1 LLCFAIKKEKNMA
14 TEKLITLSNLTTYNN
29 KIKVEIT
36 NGDAALAQQI
46 NSLKEKLVTI
56 VATKPTTGETGV
68 IYLVGSKA
76 PYHMWAWETISG
88 TPTWVDL
95 GPDLTGYASK
105 STVNALDTK
114 VTNLTNEVTAD
125 KNNLANNYYTKTVAD
140 QKHGALDTK
149 ITNLTNDVA
158 TDKKNLADNYYTKT
172 QVYTKTE
179 VTDLHTGL
187 ESNFNE
193 KYNSLS
199 SEVTADKNNLKNNY
213 YTKTQI
219 NTLHADMKKAAMT
232 VVSTK
237 PTTGEEGII
246 YLVGSAAPYHMWIWE
261 TISGTGTWIDLG
273 TSTID
278 LSGYANKNDL
288 DSYGKLDG
296 TNTWTGS
303 NAFVD
308 GDSVISIVPAT
319 GLLSY
324 YKGSNQYGI
333 NINENGIKYVDSDGN
348 KHTVVLDYKLTSELS
363 NFVLKTDLTN
373 TLKNYAKTSDLSNY
387 GKLNASNRWT
397 GTNIFTSTV
406 TIENE
411 LNIASN
417 SPGIAMINVSSGNM
431 DPTRLTKKTVGNIV
445 ATKEYVDGLAPVY
458 ATEAEINALFA

>member
-1 LLCFAIKKEKNMA
+1 MA

-29 KIKVEIT
+29 KIKVEIS
-36 NGDAALAQQI
+36 NGDTALAQQI
-46 NSLKEKLVTI
+46 SSLKDKLVTI

-76 PYHMWAWETISG
+76 PYHMWAWEAVSG

-114 VTNLTNEVTAD
+114 VTNLTNEVA
-125 KNNLANNYYTKTVAD
+125 A
-140 QKHGALDTK
+140 
-149 ITNLTNDVA
+149 
-158 TDKKNLADNYYTKT
+158 DKKNLADNYYTKT

-187 ESNFNE
+187 ETSFNE
-193 KYNSLS
+193 KYDSLS
-199 SEVTADKNNLKNNY
+199 SEVTADKNNLSKNY

-261 TISGTGTWIDLG
+261 TLSGTGQWIDLG

-278 LSGYANKNDL
+278 LSGYAKKTDL

-308 GDSVISIVPAT
+308 GESVISIVPAT

-324 YKGSNQYGI
+324 HKGSNQYGI

-348 KHTVVLDYKLTSELS
+348 KHTVVLDYKLNAELA
-363 NFVLKTDLTN
+363 NYVLTTNLTN
-373 TLKNYAKTSDLSNY
+373 TLNSYAKKTDLNSY
-387 GKLNASNRWT
+387 GKLDQTNNWTKDNTFNSNVVIR
-397 GTNIFTSTV
+397 GV
-406 TIENE
+406 
-411 LNIASN
+411 LNLTALAN
-417 SPGIAMINVSSGNM
+417 GIAMMNVSGEV
-431 DPTRLTKKTVGNIV
+431 DTTTLKKKTTGVVI

>member
-1 LLCFAIKKEKNMA
+1 MA

-29 KIKVEIT
+29 KIKVEIS

-46 NSLKEKLVTI
+46 NSLKDKLVTI

-76 PYHMWAWETISG
+76 PYHMWAWETVSG

-114 VTNLTNEVTAD
+114 VTNLTTDVAAD
-125 KNNLANNYYTKTVAD
+125 KKNLADNYYTKTVAD
-140 QKHGALDTK
+140 QKHGSLDTK

-158 TDKKNLADNYYTKT
+158 ADKKNLADNYYTKT

-219 NTLHADMKKAAMT
+219 NNLHADMKKAAMT

-261 TISGTGTWIDLG
+261 TLSGTGQWIDLG

-278 LSGYANKNDL
+278 LSGYAKKTDL

-308 GDSVISIVPAT
+308 GESVISIVPAT

-324 YKGSNQYGI
+324 HKGSNQYGI

-348 KHTVVLDYKLTSELS
+348 KHTVVLDYTLNAELA

-387 GKLNASNRWT
+387 GKLNASNTWT
-397 GTNIFTSTV
+397 GTNVFSSAV
-406 TIENE
+406 TIQNE

>member
-1 LLCFAIKKEKNMA
+1 MA

-29 KIKVEIT
+29 KIKVEIS

-46 NSLKEKLVTI
+46 NSLKDKLVTI

-76 PYHMWAWETISG
+76 PYHMWAWETVSG
-88 TPTWVDL
+88 THTWVDL

-125 KNNLANNYYTKTVAD
+125 KNNLSNNYYTKTEAD
-140 QKHGALDTK
+140 QKHNDIDAK
-149 ITNLTNDVA
+149 ITKLTNDVA
-158 TDKKNLADNYYTKT
+158 ADKKNLDDNYYTKT

-187 ESNFNE
+187 DTKFNE
-193 KYNSLS
+193 KYTSLS
-199 SEVTADKNNLKNNY
+199 AEVTEDKNNLKNNY

-261 TISGTGTWIDLG
+261 TISGAGKWIDFG
-273 TSTID
+273 TTTID
-278 LSGYANKNDL
+278 LSGYATKNDL
-288 DSYGKLDG
+288 DAYGKLDG

-324 YKGSNQYGI
+324 HKGSNQYGI
-333 NINENGIKYVDSDGN
+333 NINENGIKYVDLDGN
-348 KHTVVLDYKLTSELS
+348 KHPVVLDYELNSELS

-373 TLKNYAKTSDLSNY
+373 TLKNYAKTSELSNY
-387 GKLNASNRWT
+387 GKLNAANTWT
-397 GTNIFTSTV
+397 GTNVFSSAV
-406 TIENE
+406 TIQNE

>member
-1 LLCFAIKKEKNMA
+1 MA

-29 KIKVEIT
+29 KIKVEIS

-46 NSLKEKLVTI
+46 SSLKDKLVTI

-76 PYHMWAWETISG
+76 PYHMWAWETVSG

-114 VTNLTNEVTAD
+114 VTNLSNEVTAD
-125 KNNLANNYYTKTVAD
+125 KNNLANNYYTKTAAD
-140 QKHGALDTK
+140 QKHSALDTK
-149 ITNLTNDVA
+149 ITNLTNDVNA
-158 TDKKNLADNYYTKT
+158 DKKNLADNYYTKT
-172 QVYTKTE
+172 QVYSKTE

-199 SEVTADKNNLKNNY
+199 SEVTSDKNNLKNNY

-261 TISGTGTWIDLG
+261 TLSGTGQWIDLG

-278 LSGYANKNDL
+278 LSGYAKKTDL
-288 DSYGKLDG
+288 NSYGKLDG

-308 GDSVISIVPAT
+308 GESVISIVPAT

-324 YKGSNQYGI
+324 HKGSNQYGI

-348 KHTVVLDYKLTSELS
+348 KHTVVLDYKLNSELA
-363 NFVLKTDLTN
+363 NFVLKTDLTE

-387 GKLNASNRWT
+387 GKLNAANRWT
-397 GTNIFTSTV
+397 GTNVFESAV
-406 TIENE
+406 TIQNE
-411 LNIASN
+411 LNITSS

>member
-1 LLCFAIKKEKNMA
+1 MA
-14 TEKLITLSNLTTYNN
+14 TEKLITLSNLSTYNN
-29 KIKVEIT
+29 KIKVEIS

-46 NSLKEKLVTI
+46 NNLKDKLVTI

-125 KNNLANNYYTKTVAD
+125 KK
-140 QKHGALDTK
+140 
-149 ITNLTNDVA
+149 NLT
-158 TDKKNLADNYYTKT
+158 DNYYTKKE
-172 QVYTKTE
+172 VYTKTE

-187 ESNFNE
+187 DTKFDE
-193 KYNSLS
+193 KYTSLS
-199 SEVTADKNNLKNNY
+199 AEVTADKNNLKNYY

-219 NTLHADMKKAAMT
+219 DNLHADMKKASMT

-261 TISGTGTWIDLG
+261 TISGTGTWIDFG
-273 TSTID
+273 TTTID
-278 LSGYANKNDL
+278 LSGYATKNDL
-288 DSYGKLDG
+288 DAYGKLDG

-308 GDSVISIVPAT
+308 GESVISIVPAT

-324 YKGSNQYGI
+324 HKGSNQYGI
-333 NINENGIKYVDSDGN
+333 SVDVNGIKYVNPDGN
-348 KHTVVLDYKLTSELS
+348 KYPVALKRDLISELA

-373 TLKNYAKTSDLSNY
+373 TLNSYAKKTDLDSY
-387 GKLNASNRWT
+387 GKLD
-397 GTNIFTSTV
+397 
-406 TIENE
+406 E
-411 LNIASN
+411 LNNWTRDN
-417 SPGIAMINVSSGNM
+417 SFEENVAIKGTLNLTAITNGIAMMNVSGKV
-431 DPTRLTKKTVGNIV
+431 DTTTLKTKTNGAVI

>member
-1 LLCFAIKKEKNMA
+1 MA

-29 KIKVEIT
+29 KIKVEIS
-36 NGDAALAQQI
+36 NGDSALAQQI
-46 NSLKEKLVTI
+46 NSLKDKLVTI
-56 VATKPTTGETGV
+56 VATKPTTGETGI

-76 PYHMWAWETISG
+76 PYHMWAWETVSG

-125 KNNLANNYYTKTVAD
+125 KNNLANNYYTKTAAD
-140 QKHGALDTK
+140 QKHSALDTK
-149 ITNLTNDVA
+149 ITNLTNDVNA
-158 TDKKNLADNYYTKT
+158 DKKNLADNYYTKT
-172 QVYTKTE
+172 QVYSKTE

-261 TISGTGTWIDLG
+261 TLSGTGQWIDLG

-278 LSGYANKNDL
+278 LSGYAKKTDL
-288 DSYGKLDG
+288 NSYGKLDG

-308 GDSVISIVPAT
+308 GESVISIVPAT

-324 YKGSNQYGI
+324 HKGSNQYGI

-348 KHTVVLDYKLTSELS
+348 KHTVVLDYKLNSELA

-373 TLKNYAKTSDLSNY
+373 TLKSYAKTNDLNSY
-387 GKLNASNRWT
+387 GKLSGSNTWT
-397 GTNIFTSTV
+397 GTNVFSSAV
-406 TIENE
+406 TIQNE
-411 LNIASN
+411 LNIVSN

>member
-1 LLCFAIKKEKNMA
+1 MA

-29 KIKVEIT
+29 KIKVEIS

-46 NSLKEKLVTI
+46 NSLKDKLVTI

-76 PYHMWAWETISG
+76 PYHMWAWETVSG

-125 KNNLANNYYTKTVAD
+125 KNNLANNYYTKTAAD
-140 QKHGALDTK
+140 QKHSALDTK
-149 ITNLTNDVA
+149 ITNLTNDVNA
-158 TDKKNLADNYYTKT
+158 DKKNLADNYYTKT

-261 TISGTGTWIDLG
+261 TLSGTGQWIDLG

-278 LSGYANKNDL
+278 LSGYATKNDL
-288 DSYGKLDG
+288 NAYGKLDG

-308 GDSVISIVPAT
+308 GESVISIVPAT

-324 YKGSNQYGI
+324 NKGSNQYGI

-348 KHTVVLDYKLTSELS
+348 KHTVVLDYKLNSELA

-373 TLKNYAKTSDLSNY
+373 TLKSYAKTNDLNSY
-387 GKLNASNRWT
+387 GKLSGSNTWT
-397 GTNIFTSTV
+397 GTNVFESAV
-406 TIENE
+406 TIKNE

>member
-1 LLCFAIKKEKNMA
+1 MA

-29 KIKVEIT
+29 KIKVEIS
-36 NGDAALAQQI
+36 NGDAALSQQI
-46 NSLKEKLVTI
+46 NSLKDKLVTI

-76 PYHMWAWETISG
+76 PYHMWAWETVSG

-125 KNNLANNYYTKTVAD
+125 KNNLANNYYTKTAAD
-140 QKHGALDTK
+140 QKHSALDTK
-149 ITNLTNDVA
+149 ITNLTNDVNA
-158 TDKKNLADNYYTKT
+158 DKKNLADNYYTKT
-172 QVYTKTE
+172 QVYSKTE

-199 SEVTADKNNLKNNY
+199 SEVTSDKNNLKNNY

-246 YLVGSAAPYHMWIWE
+246 YLVGSAAPYNMWIWE
-261 TISGTGTWIDLG
+261 TLSGTGHWIDLG

-278 LSGYANKNDL
+278 LSGYATKNDL
-288 DSYGKLDG
+288 NAYGKLDG

-303 NAFVD
+303 NSFVD
-308 GDSVISIVPAT
+308 GESVISIVPAT

-324 YKGSNQYGI
+324 HKGSNQYGI
-333 NINENGIKYVDSDGN
+333 AVDVNGIKYVNPDGN
-348 KHTVVLDYKLTSELS
+348 KYPVALKRDLVSELA
-363 NFVLKTDLTN
+363 NFVLKTDLTE
-373 TLKNYAKTSDLSNY
+373 TLKNYAKTSDLSTY
-387 GKLNASNRWT
+387 GKLNAANRWT
-397 GTNIFTSTV
+397 GTNVFESAV
-406 TIENE
+406 TIQNE
-411 LNIASN
+411 LNIVSN
-417 SPGIAMINVSSGNM
+417 SPGIAMINFSSGNM

>member
-1 LLCFAIKKEKNMA
+1 MA

-29 KIKVEIT
+29 KIKVEIS

-46 NSLKEKLVTI
+46 NSLKDKLVTI

-76 PYHMWAWETISG
+76 PYHMWAWETVSG

-95 GPDLTGYASK
+95 GPDLTAYASK

-125 KNNLANNYYTKTVAD
+125 KKNLADNYYTKTVAD

-149 ITNLTNDVA
+149 ITNLTNDVNA
-158 TDKKNLADNYYTKT
+158 DKKNLADNYYTKT
-172 QVYTKTE
+172 QVYSKTE

-199 SEVTADKNNLKNNY
+199 SEVTADKDNLSKNY

-237 PTTGEEGII
+237 PTSGEEGII

-261 TISGTGTWIDLG
+261 TISSKGTWIDLG

-278 LSGYANKNDL
+278 LSGYAKKTDL

-303 NAFVD
+303 NSFVD
-308 GDSVISIVPAT
+308 GESVISIVPAT

-324 YKGSNQYGI
+324 HKGSNQYGI
-333 NINENGIKYVDSDGN
+333 VVDVNGIKYVDLDGN
-348 KHTVVLDYKLTSELS
+348 KHSVVLDYKLNSELA

-387 GKLNASNRWT
+387 GKLNAANTWT
-397 GTNIFTSTV
+397 GTNVFASAV
-406 TIENE
+406 TIQNE
-411 LNIASN
+411 LNIESN
-417 SPGIAMINVSSGNM
+417 SPGIAMVNVSSGNM

>member
-1 LLCFAIKKEKNMA
+1 MA

-29 KIKVEIT
+29 KIKVEIS

-46 NSLKEKLVTI
+46 NSLKDKLVTI
-56 VATKPTTGETGV
+56 VATKPSTGETGV

-125 KNNLANNYYTKTVAD
+125 KNNLANNYYTKTAAD
-140 QKHGALDTK
+140 QKHSALDTK
-149 ITNLTNDVA
+149 ITNLTNDVNA
-158 TDKKNLADNYYTKT
+158 DKKNLADNYYTKT
-172 QVYTKTE
+172 QVYSKTE

-237 PTTGEEGII
+237 PTNGEEGII

-261 TISGTGTWIDLG
+261 TLSGTGQWIDLG

-278 LSGYANKNDL
+278 LSGYAKKTDL
-288 DSYGKLDG
+288 NSYGKLDG

-308 GDSVISIVPAT
+308 GESVISIVPAT

-324 YKGSNQYGI
+324 HKGSNQYGI

-348 KHTVVLDYKLTSELS
+348 NHAVVLDYKLNSELA
-363 NFVLKTDLTN
+363 NFVPKTDLTN
-373 TLKNYAKTSDLSNY
+373 TLKSYAKTNDLNSY
-387 GKLNASNRWT
+387 GKLSGSNTWT
-397 GTNIFTSTV
+397 GTNVFSSAV
-406 TIENE
+406 TIQNE

>member
-1 LLCFAIKKEKNMA
+1 MA

-29 KIKVEIT
+29 KIKVEIS

-46 NSLKEKLVTI
+46 NSLKDKLVTI

-76 PYHMWAWETISG
+76 PYHMWAWETVSG

-114 VTNLTNEVTAD
+114 VTNLTTDVAAD
-125 KNNLANNYYTKTVAD
+125 KKNLADNYYTKTVAD

-149 ITNLTNDVA
+149 ITNLTNDVNA
-158 TDKKNLADNYYTKT
+158 DKKNLADNYYTKT
-172 QVYTKTE
+172 QVYSKTE

-187 ESNFNE
+187 ETNFNE

-199 SEVTADKNNLKNNY
+199 SEVTSDKNNLKNNY

-261 TISGTGTWIDLG
+261 TLSGTGQWIDLG

-278 LSGYANKNDL
+278 LSGYAKKTDL

-308 GDSVISIVPAT
+308 GESVISIVPAT

-324 YKGSNQYGI
+324 HKGSNQYGI
-333 NINENGIKYVDSDGN
+333 NINENGIKYIDSDGN
-348 KHTVVLDYKLTSELS
+348 KHTVVLDYKLNSELA
-363 NFVLKTDLTN
+363 NFVPKTDLTN
-373 TLKNYAKTSDLSNY
+373 TLNSYAKKTDLDSY
-387 GKLNASNRWT
+387 GKLDKTNNWT
-397 GTNIFTSTV
+397 RDNSFEENVAIKGT
-406 TIENE
+406 
-411 LNIASN
+411 LNLTAITN
-417 SPGIAMINVSSGNM
+417 GIAMMNVSGKV
-431 DPTRLTKKTVGNIV
+431 DTTTLKTKTNGSVI

>member
-1 LLCFAIKKEKNMA
+1 MA

-29 KIKVEIT
+29 KIKVEIS
-36 NGDAALAQQI
+36 NGDSALAQQI
-46 NSLKEKLVTI
+46 NSLKDKLVTI
-56 VATKPTTGETGV
+56 VDTKPTTGETGV

-76 PYHMWAWETISG
+76 PYHMWAWETVSG

-114 VTNLTNEVTAD
+114 VTNLTNDVNAD

-140 QKHGALDTK
+140 QKNGALDTK

-158 TDKKNLADNYYTKT
+158 DDKKNLADNYYTKT

-187 ESNFNE
+187 DTKFNE
-193 KYNSLS
+193 KYTSLS

-246 YLVGSAAPYHMWIWE
+246 YLVGNAAPYHMWIWE
-261 TISGTGTWIDLG
+261 TISGTGTWIDFG
-273 TSTID
+273 TTTID
-278 LSGYANKNDL
+278 LSGYATKNDL
-288 DSYGKLDG
+288 DAYGKLDG

-324 YKGSNQYGI
+324 HKGSNQYGI
-333 NINENGIKYVDSDGN
+333 AVDVNGIKYVNQDGN
-348 KHTVVLDYKLTSELS
+348 KYPVALKRDLIAELA
-363 NFVLKTDLTN
+363 NFVLKTDLAE
-373 TLKNYAKTSDLSNY
+373 TLKSYAKTTDLNSY
-387 GKLNASNRWT
+387 GKLSGSNTWT
-397 GTNIFTSTV
+397 GTNVFESAV
-406 TIENE
+406 TIKNE

>member
-1 LLCFAIKKEKNMA
+1 MA

-29 KIKVEIT
+29 KIKVEIS
-36 NGDAALAQQI
+36 NGDAAIAQQI
-46 NSLKEKLVTI
+46 NSLKDKLVTI

-76 PYHMWAWETISG
+76 PYHMWAWETVSG

-125 KNNLANNYYTKTVAD
+125 KNNLSINYYTKTEAD

-149 ITNLTNDVA
+149 ITNLTNDVTA
-158 TDKKNLADNYYTKT
+158 DKNNLKNNYYTKT
-172 QVYTKTE
+172 QVYSKTE

-199 SEVTADKNNLKNNY
+199 SEVTADKNNLKDNY

-219 NTLHADMKKAAMT
+219 NTLHADMKKAAMK

-278 LSGYANKNDL
+278 LSGYAKKTDL

-308 GDSVISIVPAT
+308 GESVISIVPAT

-324 YKGSNQYGI
+324 HKGSNQYGI

-348 KHTVVLDYKLTSELS
+348 KHAVVLDYKLNTELA
-363 NFVLKTDLTN
+363 NFVLTTDLTN
-373 TLKNYAKTSDLSNY
+373 TLNSYAKKTDLDSY
-387 GKLNASNRWT
+387 GKLDQANNWTKDNTFNSNVVIR
-397 GTNIFTSTV
+397 GV
-406 TIENE
+406 
-411 LNIASN
+411 LNLTALAN
-417 SPGIAMINVSSGNM
+417 GIAMMNVSGEV
-431 DPTRLTKKTVGNIV
+431 DTTTLKKKTTGVVI

>member
-1 LLCFAIKKEKNMA
+1 MA

-29 KIKVEIT
+29 KIKVEIS

-46 NSLKEKLVTI
+46 SSLKDKLVTI

-76 PYHMWAWETISG
+76 PYHMWAWETVSG

-125 KNNLANNYYTKTVAD
+125 KNNLSTNYYTKTVAD
-140 QKHGALDTK
+140 QKHNALDTK
-149 ITNLTNDVA
+149 ITKLTNDVA
-158 TDKKNLADNYYTKT
+158 ADKKNLDDNYYTKT
-172 QVYTKTE
+172 QVYSKTE

-261 TISGTGTWIDLG
+261 TLSGTGQWIDLG

-278 LSGYANKNDL
+278 LSGYAKKTDL

-296 TNTWTGS
+296 TNAWTGNNNFIS
-303 NAFVD
+303 SDGRAIGIHPSRGYISYNVD
-308 GDSVISIVPAT
+308 ENT
-319 GLLSY
+319 
-324 YKGSNQYGI
+324 YGI
-333 NINENGIKYVDSDGN
+333 GINSDGLYYIDSIGDE
-348 KHTVVLDYKLTSELS
+348 HPVVLDSDLNIELT
-363 NFVLKTDLTN
+363 NYVLKTDLTN
-373 TLKNYAKTSDLSNY
+373 TLKSYAKKTDLDSY
-387 GKLNASNRWT
+387 GKLDQTNNWT
-397 GTNIFTSTV
+397 KDNTFTSNV
-406 TIENE
+406 VIRGV
-411 LNIASN
+411 LNLTALAN
-417 SPGIAMINVSSGNM
+417 GIAMMNVSGEVDS
-431 DPTRLTKKTVGNIV
+431 TTLKKKTTGVVI

>member
-1 LLCFAIKKEKNMA
+1 MA

-29 KIKVEIT
+29 KIKVEIS

-46 NSLKEKLVTI
+46 NSLKDKLVTI

-76 PYHMWAWETISG
+76 PYHMWAWETVSG

-114 VTNLTNEVTAD
+114 VTNLTTDVAAD
-125 KNNLANNYYTKTVAD
+125 KKNLADNYYTKTVAD

-149 ITNLTNDVA
+149 ITNLTNDVTA
-158 TDKKNLADNYYTKT
+158 DKKNLADNYYTKT
-172 QVYTKTE
+172 QVYTKAE

-187 ESNFNE
+187 ETSFNE

-199 SEVTADKNNLKNNY
+199 SEVTADKNNLSKNY

-237 PTTGEEGII
+237 PTSGEEGII

-261 TISGTGTWIDLG
+261 TLSGTGQWIDLG

-278 LSGYANKNDL
+278 LSGYAKKTDL

-296 TNTWTGS
+296 SNAWTG
-303 NAFVD
+303 NNNFVAD
-308 GDSVISIVPAT
+308 GRAIGIHPSRGYISYDVDENT
-319 GLLSY
+319 
-324 YKGSNQYGI
+324 YGI
-333 NINENGIKYVDSDGN
+333 GINDHGLWYIDSIGEEYR
-348 KHTVVLDYKLTSELS
+348 VVLERDLNTALTDY
-363 NFVLKTDLTN
+363 VLKTDLTS
-373 TLKNYAKTSDLSNY
+373 TLNSYAKKTDLNSY
-387 GKLNASNRWT
+387 GKLDQANNWTKDNTFNSNVVIK
-397 GTNIFTSTV
+397 GV
-406 TIENE
+406 
-411 LNIASN
+411 LNLTALAN
-417 SPGIAMINVSSGNM
+417 GIAMMNVSGKV
-431 DPTRLTKKTVGNIV
+431 DTTTLKKKTDGSVI

>member
-1 LLCFAIKKEKNMA
+1 MA

-29 KIKVEIT
+29 KIKVEIS

-46 NSLKEKLVTI
+46 SSLKDKLVTI

-76 PYHMWAWETISG
+76 PYHMWAWETVSG

-125 KNNLANNYYTKTVAD
+125 KNNLSNNYYTKTVAD

-149 ITNLTNDVA
+149 ITNLTNEVTA
-158 TDKKNLADNYYTKT
+158 DKNNLSDNYYTKT

-199 SEVTADKNNLKNNY
+199 SEVTADKNNLENNY

-261 TISGTGTWIDLG
+261 TLSGTGQWIDLG

-278 LSGYANKNDL
+278 LSGYAKKTDL
-288 DSYGKLDG
+288 NSYGKLDG

-308 GDSVISIVPAT
+308 GESVISIVPAT

-324 YKGSNQYGI
+324 HKGSNQYGI

-348 KHTVVLDYKLTSELS
+348 KHTVVLDYKLNSELA

-387 GKLNASNRWT
+387 GKLNAANTWT
-397 GTNIFTSTV
+397 GTNVFSSAV
-406 TIENE
+406 TIQNE

-458 ATEAEINALFA
+458 ATEADINALFA